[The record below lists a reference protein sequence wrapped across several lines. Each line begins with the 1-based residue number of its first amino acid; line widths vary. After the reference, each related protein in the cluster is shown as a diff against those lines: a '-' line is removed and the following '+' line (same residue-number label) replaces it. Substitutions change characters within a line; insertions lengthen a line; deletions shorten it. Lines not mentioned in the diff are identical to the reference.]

1 MTKLLIALATLLP
14 VAVLADGPAAEPS
27 PFTPLIMLGVF
38 VVIFYLMVWRPQSKR
53 TKEHKQLMAA
63 LGKGEEVVTTG
74 GICGKITKVSDDTEF
89 VVVEVASGVEMKFQK
104 SSIHAT
110 LPKGTLKGI

>member
-1 MTKLLIALATLLP
+1 MTKLLIALASLLP
-14 VAVLADGPAAEPS
+14 VAALAEGPAAEPS

-53 TKEHKQLMAA
+53 NKEHKNLMAA

-74 GICGKITKVSDDTEF
+74 GICGKIVKVNEEF
-89 VVVEVASGVEMKFQK
+89 VVIEVADGVELKFQK